1 MSFPPTFS
9 TKQTASS
16 LTWSRRP
23 CLRHSISRKV
33 LIFPFQLGRFT
44 WTESLDVW
52 GDPEADD
59 ILRLRH
65 QIKNINII
73 IIPPKIENIK
83 VLIQKNIPPPQNG
96 HGARRAIGI

>member
-1 MSFPPTFS
+1 M
-9 TKQTASS
+9 
-16 LTWSRRP
+16 
-23 CLRHSISRKV
+23 
-33 LIFPFQLGRFT
+33 
-44 WTESLDVW
+44 DVW

-73 IIPPKIENIK
+73 IITPKIENIK
-83 VLIQKNIPPPQNG
+83 VLIKKIFPPKNG